1 MEARKVFKKRLKL
14 KDFRALHENFYCFC
28 CSSGAAS
35 HSQLCLNIIQ
45 IPYLGSRKTMTIKQ
59 LKLSLKRGHKNSFY
73 SYLYISAAFQSR
85 RVAGRGR
92 PRLYNYQMIHFCDF
106 RRFLLQLLAR
116 SGVFFLCSLVEINK
130 IHESRTRNKGE
141 VDIKLNDAL
150 RFAAIKSP

>member
-35 HSQLCLNIIQ
+35 HSKLCLNIIQ

-116 SGVFFLCSLVEINK
+116 SGVFFCARSSK
-130 IHESRTRNKGE
+130 S
-141 VDIKLNDAL
+141 IKFMNHGLATK
-150 RFAAIKSP
+150 AKST